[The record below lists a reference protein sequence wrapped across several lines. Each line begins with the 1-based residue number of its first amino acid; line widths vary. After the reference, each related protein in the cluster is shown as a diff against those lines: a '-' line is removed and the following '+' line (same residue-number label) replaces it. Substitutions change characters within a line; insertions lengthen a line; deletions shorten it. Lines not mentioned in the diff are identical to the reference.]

1 MLSHLFFNSHD
12 ATLQPKLTRLS
23 SKVFDI
29 LRNKCILD
37 LNGESGDDS
46 FTVRSFI
53 AAIADDNETLIDPE
67 LGNVTLFGGD
77 DNDSFNIDKTG
88 NTRADQQDESQND
101 PDYLINSLV
110 DVDGGTGSNNLTV
123 VGTEAGDNYV
133 VEDGKVYGGGLTVK
147 YTNIAFLAVSGEEG
161 DDTIVVLSTNPSVLL
176 SLYGSLGSDEFII
189 TPRSVSPV
197 ISKNL
202 RGHRGIIEHTVISD
216 TDSSYDGL
224 VVSGVQ
230 ADVHDNDGN
239 FGWIFT
245 VDQGGFHLLSED
257 GMGEFTFQV
266 YPTTKPEND
275 TYVNIVAPAARDKN
289 RYVRL
294 NNKTVAEILY
304 FPAGDMTPRNIN
316 GTCLILFVSQLASFS
331 YHHLLTFLLFS
342 DLQPRCNGP
351 GYY

>member
-1 MLSHLFFNSHD
+1 M
-12 ATLQPKLTRLS
+12 TL
-23 SKVFDI
+23 V
-29 LRNKCILD
+29 
-37 LNGESGDDS
+37 
-46 FTVRSFI
+46 
-53 AAIADDNETLIDPE
+53 
-67 LGNVTLFGGD
+67 GGD
-77 DNDSFNIDKTG
+77 DNDSFNIDTTG
-88 NTRADQQDESQND
+88 NTKADQQDESQND

-133 VEDGKVYGGGLTVK
+133 VEDGKVYGGGLSVK

-202 RGHRGIIEHTVISD
+202 RGHRGIIEHTVISH

-304 FPAGDMTPRNIN
+304 FPAGDMTPRDIN
-316 GTCLILFVSQLASFS
+316 GMCLILFVSQLASL
-331 YHHLLTFLLFS
+331 LLTLSSLLS
-342 DLQPRCNGP
+342 L
-351 GYY
+351 